1 MWYLHMEP
9 DLRVAHD
16 VNCWGAAVADGIV
29 LAAVA
34 HVPRWPGFVAP
45 FPIQAA

>member
-16 VNCWGAAVADGIV
+16 VNCWGAAVTDGIV

-34 HVPRWPGFVAP
+34 HVPRWPDFVAL
-45 FPIQAA
+45 FPLQAA